1 MPRPRSYSRAQVI
14 GSAMQRFWSCG
25 FEATS
30 IDDLVRATGVSRH
43 GLYTEFSG
51 KEALF
56 EACLESYSDMVVT
69 PAFQQVEAEGA
80 TLDSVNAF
88 FMQQIALAETVGLP
102 GPGCLMANT
111 MTEVAPRS
119 ASVLALVTRHNER
132 LKAGFENALRGS
144 ARAVAKRETRQS
156 ISDRADLL
164 VIFANGLWSVSRTVG
179 DARHLKRAVRSFL
192 KSITTRTS
200 T

>member
-14 GSAMQRFWSCG
+14 DTAMQRFWYFG

-56 EACLESYSDMVVT
+56 EVCLAAYSNSVVT

-80 TLDSVNAF
+80 TLNEVNSF
-88 FMQQIALAETVGLP
+88 FVQQIALAETVGLP

-111 MTEVAPRS
+111 MTEVAPHQTP
-119 ASVLALVTRHNER
+119 VLALVAQHNDR

-144 ARAVAKRETRQS
+144 VRSTGKRPSRQV
-156 ISDRADLL
+156 IGELADLL
-164 VIFANGLWSVSRTVG
+164 VIFTNGLWSVSRTIDDG
-179 DARHLKRAVRSFL
+179 RQLKRAVRSFL
-192 KSITTRTS
+192 KSITARIS

>member
-1 MPRPRSYSRAQVI
+1 MPRPRSYSRAEVI
-14 GSAMQRFWSCG
+14 DTAMQRFWHFG

-56 EACLESYSDMVVT
+56 EACLIAYSASVVT
-69 PAFQQVEAEGA
+69 PAFQQVEDVGA
-80 TLDSVNAF
+80 TLESVNSYF
-88 FMQQIALAETVGLP
+88 LQQIALAEMVGLP

-111 MTEVAPRS
+111 MTEIAPHRTP
-119 ASVLALVTRHNER
+119 VLALVSQHNNR

-144 ARAVAKRETRQS
+144 ARSIGKRPSRQA
-156 ISDRADLL
+156 IGELADLL
-164 VIFANGLWSVSRTVG
+164 VIFANGLWSVSRTVD
-179 DARHLKRAVRSFL
+179 DARQLNRAVRSFL
-192 KSITTRTS
+192 KSITARIS